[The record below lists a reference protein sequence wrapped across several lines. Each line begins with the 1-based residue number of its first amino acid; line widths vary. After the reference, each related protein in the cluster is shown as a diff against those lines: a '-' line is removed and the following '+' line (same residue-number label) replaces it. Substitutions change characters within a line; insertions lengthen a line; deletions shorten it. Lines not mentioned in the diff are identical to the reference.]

1 MAREDLPISDSDIED
16 SRSTACWSVEERAW
30 KQELPHL
37 PDEVIALLAAP
48 VVVSASRYREAP
60 PAEPAAT
67 GYGER
72 MPRFLAPAPP
82 RNARRMGR
90 PVTRNA
96 AWVG

>member
-1 MAREDLPISDSDIED
+1 MASDELPISDSDIEE

-30 KQELPHL
+30 KQELPDL

-48 VVVSASRYREAP
+48 VVVSTSQYREAV
-60 PAEPAAT
+60 PAPVP
-67 GYGER
+67 GHSER

-82 RNARRMGR
+82 RNARRVGR

-96 AWVG
+96 AWIG

>member
-1 MAREDLPISDSDIED
+1 MASEEHPVFDSDVED
-16 SRSTACWSVEERAW
+16 SRSKACWSVEERAW

-37 PDEVIALLAAP
+37 PDEVIALLATP
-48 VVVSASRYREAP
+48 VVVSASQYHETP
-60 PAEPAAT
+60 PAPAP

-82 RNARRMGR
+82 RNARRVGR